1 MSEPNYYAGNGLSP
15 LQAFKSGLI
24 SEEEYLGFLKGNIIK
39 YVVRAGHKE
48 DDVRDID
55 KAIDYCHHL
64 KRHYLEKLKESE
76 KSSPCEDLR
85 KILMERE
92 TGEDNIQ
99 KKETWNSIP

>member
-15 LQAFKSGLI
+15 LQAFKNGLI
-24 SEEEYLGFLKGNIIK
+24 SEDEYLGFLKGNIIK
-39 YVVRAGHKE
+39 YVVRAGHK
-48 DDVRDID
+48 DDEVRDID

-64 KRHYLEKLKESE
+64 KRFYLEKLKESG
-76 KSSPCEDLR
+76 DLR

-99 KKETWNSIP
+99 KEKTWNNIP

>member
-15 LQAFKSGLI
+15 LQAFKNGLI
-24 SEEEYLGFLKGNIIK
+24 SEDEYLGFLKGNIIK
-39 YVVRAGHKE
+39 YVVRAGHK
-48 DDVRDID
+48 DDEVRDID

-64 KRHYLEKLKESE
+64 KRFYLEKLKESG
-76 KSSPCEDLR
+76 DRR

-99 KKETWNSIP
+99 KKKTWNSIP

>member
-15 LQAFKSGLI
+15 LQAFKNGLI
-24 SEEEYLGFLKGNIIK
+24 SEDEYLGFLKGNIIK
-39 YVVRAGHKE
+39 YVVRAGHK
-48 DDVRDID
+48 DDEVRDID

-64 KRHYLEKLKESE
+64 KRFYLEKLKESG
-76 KSSPCEDLR
+76 DLR

-99 KKETWNSIP
+99 KKKTWNSIP

>member
-24 SEEEYLGFLKGNIIK
+24 SEDEYLGFLKGNIIK
-39 YVVRAGHKE
+39 YVVRAGHK
-48 DDVRDID
+48 DDEVRDID

-64 KRHYLEKLKESE
+64 KRFYLEKLKESG
-76 KSSPCEDLR
+76 DLR

-99 KKETWNSIP
+99 KEKTWNSIP

>member
-15 LQAFKSGLI
+15 LQAFKNGLI
-24 SEEEYLGFLKGNIIK
+24 SEDEYLGFLKGNIIK
-39 YVVRAGHKE
+39 YVVRAGHK
-48 DDVRDID
+48 DDEVRDID

-64 KRHYLEKLKESE
+64 KRFYLEKLKESG
-76 KSSPCEDLR
+76 DLR

-99 KKETWNSIP
+99 KEKTWNSIP

>member
-24 SEEEYLGFLKGNIIK
+24 SEDEYLGFLKGNIIK
-39 YVVRAGHKE
+39 YVVRAGHK
-48 DDVRDID
+48 DDEVRDID

-64 KRHYLEKLKESE
+64 KRFYLEKLKESG
-76 KSSPCEDLR
+76 DLR

-99 KKETWNSIP
+99 KKKTWNSIP

>member
-15 LQAFKSGLI
+15 LQAFKNGLI
-24 SEEEYLGFLKGNIIK
+24 SEDEYLGFLKGNIIM
-39 YVVRAGHKE
+39 YVVRAGHK
-48 DDVRDID
+48 DDEVRDID

-64 KRHYLEKLKESE
+64 KRFYLEKLKESG
-76 KSSPCEDLR
+76 DLR

-99 KKETWNSIP
+99 KEKTWNSIP

>member
-15 LQAFKSGLI
+15 LQAFKNGLI
-24 SEEEYLGFLKGNIIK
+24 SEDEYLGFLKGNIIK
-39 YVVRAGHKE
+39 YVVRAGHK
-48 DDVRDID
+48 DDEVRDID

-64 KRHYLEKLKESE
+64 KRFNLEKLKESG
-76 KSSPCEDLR
+76 DLR

-99 KKETWNSIP
+99 KKKTWNSIP